1 MAKIVFLFSGQG
13 AQAPGMMKDIA
24 ESSEKAKA
32 VFDQA
37 DVVLGRDITGL
48 TFEGTQEELNLTHNT
63 QPCMIA
69 AELAAYAAL
78 TENGIRPDA
87 VAGFSL
93 GEYSALVAAGVLSRE
108 DALKVIQ
115 IRADAMQDAVPVGQG
130 AMAAVTKQDAET
142 VQALCDEVEGY
153 VIPVN
158 YNCPGQIVVSGE
170 NDAVDRLI
178 ELAKSRKIRTVKL
191 AVSAPFHCAMMNP
204 ASEKLAEAFRT
215 ISFGKPEIPCYSN
228 VDAKPYGENTDVAAQ
243 LCLQAKSPVLW
254 EQTLRNLAADGFD
267 TFVEVGPGTT
277 LSKFVAKTL
286 GEEVKIY
293 SVNSLEGLQ
302 QCREGLEA

>member
-1 MAKIVFLFSGQG
+1 
-13 AQAPGMMKDIA
+13 
-24 ESSEKAKA
+24 
-32 VFDQA
+32 
-37 DVVLGRDITGL
+37 
-48 TFEGTQEELNLTHNT
+48 
-63 QPCMIA
+63 
-69 AELAAYAAL
+69 
-78 TENGIRPDA
+78 
-87 VAGFSL
+87 
-93 GEYSALVAAGVLSRE
+93 
-108 DALKVIQ
+108 
-115 IRADAMQDAVPVGQG
+115 MQDAVPVGQG

-228 VDAKPYGENTDVAAQ
+228 VDAKPYGENTDAAAQ

>member
-13 AQAPGMMKDIA
+13 AQVPGMMKDIT

-32 VFDQA
+32 VFDLA
-37 DVVLGRDITGL
+37 DEVLGRDISGL
-48 TFEGTQEELNLTHNT
+48 TFEGTQEDLNLTHNT

-69 AELAAYAAL
+69 AELAACAAL

-204 ASEKLAEAFRT
+204 ASEKLAEAFRS
-215 ISFGKPEIPCYSN
+215 ISFGKSEIPCYSN

-243 LCLQAKSPVLW
+243 LCLQARSPVLW

-286 GEEVKIY
+286 GEDVKNY
-293 SVNSLEGLQ
+293 SVNSLESLQ

>member
-13 AQAPGMMKDIA
+13 AQAPGMMKDIV

-37 DVVLGRDITGL
+37 DAVLGRDITGL

-78 TENGIRPDA
+78 AENGIRPDA

-108 DALKVIQ
+108 DALRVIQ

-228 VDAKPYGENTDVAAQ
+228 VDAKPYGENTDAAAQ